1 MTKKITLEDLAV
13 MIAEGFNAI
22 ENRFVGVDQRF
33 ISIDQRFVGVEGR
46 LNDLTQEVRQ
56 FKKETTD
63 NFERIDLRLQ
73 QVAYQSDYRE
83 LDQRVTTLERRAGVR

>member
-22 ENRFVGVDQRF
+22 ENRFT
-33 ISIDQRFVGVEGR
+33 GVEGNIAG
-46 LNDLTQEVRQ
+46 LRQ
-56 FKKETTD
+56 DFKEFKKETTD